1 MLEST
6 GSSKPRDALLEKL
19 RERIKDRDRA
29 LEVKHKHTVIKRG
42 VTEMNGSVLGLIRP
56 QKALYTEHH
65 PSQPLFCVDSC
76 TINWASH
83 VTVFPRIKTFSS
95 ENGKVCILKL

>member
-29 LEVKHKHTVIKRG
+29 LEVKHTHINIFMYKHTRHRNEWIRAETVRG
-42 VTEMNGSVLGLIRP
+42 HQN
-56 QKALYTEHH
+56 ALDT
-65 PSQPLFCVDSC
+65 
-76 TINWASH
+76 
-83 VTVFPRIKTFSS
+83 
-95 ENGKVCILKL
+95 

>member
-29 LEVKHKHTVIKRG
+29 LEVKHKYTHTHIH
-42 VTEMNGSVLGLIRP
+42 I
-56 QKALYTEHH
+56 H
-65 PSQPLFCVDSC
+65 
-76 TINWASH
+76 TINRNEWQLDRNSE
-83 VTVFPRIKTFSS
+83 KTPKSP
-95 ENGKVCILKL
+95 LY